1 MVKSKSMEVMKAV
14 QEDLGEVKTT
24 LSTYAAPV
32 KGAGGVI
39 KNSIQVVLFLR
50 WWWILLWSLIEFA
63 LILSCLQELDEVTDE
78 MAEAAINGVAKG
90 ASSLW
95 NMASGWL
102 ANFKYDFFLNIVKR
116 WPSTTY
122 LF

>member
-39 KNSIQVVLFLR
+39 KNSIQVG
-50 WWWILLWSLIEFA
+50 
-63 LILSCLQELDEVTDE
+63 LS
-78 MAEAAINGVAKG
+78 
-90 ASSLW
+90 S
-95 NMASGWL
+95 
-102 ANFKYDFFLNIVKR
+102 R
-116 WPSTTY
+116 
-122 LF
+122 